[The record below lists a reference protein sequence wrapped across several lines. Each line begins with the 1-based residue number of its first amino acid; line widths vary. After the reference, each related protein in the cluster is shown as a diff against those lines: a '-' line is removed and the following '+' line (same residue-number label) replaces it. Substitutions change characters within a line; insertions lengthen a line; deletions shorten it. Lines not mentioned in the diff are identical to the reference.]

1 MNEAKFIKDDVYADQ
16 TDVLKN
22 KFLSL
27 IRLKDNIAFFFWYL
41 LTGILSIV
49 VSENF
54 MLNSVCKKSLE
65 QVEIEYEDYL
75 KNEMKSD

>member
-1 MNEAKFIKDDVYADQ
+1 MNEAKLIKDEVYADQ

-27 IRLKDNIAFFFWYL
+27 IRLKDNISFFFWYL

-54 MLNSVCKKSLE
+54 MLNSVCKNHSNKLKS
-65 QVEIEYEDYL
+65 
-75 KNEMKSD
+75 NMKII